1 MEGNLHILISSHK
14 TILEILNDKENKNI
28 SMLVGGC
35 VRDLLKYNIIS
46 KDIDISTIL
55 IPKEVK
61 NRLLQFKKKN
71 QNIELIVLDKD
82 EKYGTII
89 CLLEHQRYEITT
101 TRADIK
107 CYGRKADIKFCSS
120 FEEDSKRRD
129 FTINAL
135 FLNIDG
141 RIYDYHNGLKD
152 LIENKITFIGN
163 ADSRIKEDYLRIVRF
178 FRFSTKFNNFNI
190 NNDILKIIQQNS
202 KGLLGIS
209 RERIKSE
216 IYKMLEYQNW
226 FNGLKLLQ
234 KANLIKEI
242 FLLEGHDIPI
252 KENSKNCYISDNNNN
267 GIYSNNIAKLFYFFD
282 YNVKI
287 LKSFYT
293 NMRFTNDEKK
303 IADFIID
310 IWTKTQSGK
319 DIDNINVKI
328 KLYYS
333 DKNIVN
339 CSLCLFNKYQQ
350 EKINLFMKNK
360 KKLPIKTN
368 DLIQAG
374 YIGENLGQKI
384 KELERQFIIDNFSTK
399 NLKII

>member
-1 MEGNLHILISSHK
+1 MENSLNSLISRHK
-14 TILEILNDKENKNI
+14 TILDILNDKENKNI
-28 SMLVGGC
+28 SMFVGGC
-35 VRDLLKYNIIS
+35 VRDLLKYNTIS

-55 IPKEVK
+55 KPEEVK
-61 NRLLQFKKKN
+61 SRLLQFKKQNKN
-71 QNIELIVLDKD
+71 VNLIILDKD
-82 EKYGTII
+82 KKYGTII
-89 CLLEHQRYEITT
+89 CLLDHQRYEITT

-141 RIYDYHNGLKD
+141 KIYDYHNGLQD
-152 LIENKITFIGN
+152 LIENKINFIGN
-163 ADSRIKEDYLRIVRF
+163 ADSRIKEDYLRIIRF
-178 FRFSTKFNNFNI
+178 FRFSTKFNHFNI
-190 NNDILKIIQQNS
+190 NNDILQIIQQNS

-216 IYKMLEYQNW
+216 IYKMLEYKNW
-226 FNGLKLLQ
+226 FSGLKLLQ
-234 KANLIKEI
+234 RANLIREI
-242 FLLEGHDIPI
+242 FLIEYDDIQI
-252 KENSKNCYISDNNNN
+252 QDDDKTFYNNNN
-267 GIYSNNIAKLFYFFD
+267 CSNVAKLFYFFG

-287 LKSFYT
+287 LQSFYVFL
-293 NMRFTNDEKK
+293 RFTNDEKK

-310 IWTKTQSGK
+310 IWKKTQFGK
-319 DIDNINVKI
+319 DIDINTKI
-328 KLYYS
+328 KLYHT

-339 CSLCLFNKYQQ
+339 CCLCLFNQCQQ
-350 EKINLFMKNK
+350 DKINTFMQNK

-374 YIGENLGQKI
+374 YNGENLGKKI
-384 KELERQFIIDNFSTK
+384 KELEQQFIIDNFSTK
-399 NLKII
+399 NLKLG